1 MARKYMKIAMVGQ
14 KRVPSRD
21 GGIEVVVGE
30 LAKRMVAQGHSVTCY
45 NRTDKQQPQPENFNG
60 ISLKYV
66 PTIQKKGLAAVSA
79 SFFGCLCAAVG
90 NYDVVHVHA
99 EGPALF
105 CWLPKLMGKRVI
117 VTVHGLDWT
126 RAKWQNG
133 IASKCIKLGEKM
145 AVRHADELIVLSHGM
160 KQYFADT
167 YGRETLLIPNG
178 VPSYQPCAPEL
189 IRQYGLEKDN
199 YILYLGRIV
208 PEKGEHYLIEAY
220 KHLPTDKKLVIAGG
234 ASDSQEY
241 FDELREMAKDDDRVI
256 FLGFVQGQL
265 LAELYSNA
273 YTYVLPSDVE
283 GMPLSLME
291 AMSYG
296 CCVLTS
302 DIDECAS
309 VVQEH
314 GVTFRRGDIDD
325 LRAKLADLLANPAK
339 VAKYKAEAPDYIFH
353 LHNWDT
359 VTQRTLAV
367 YRGAVP
373 QEEPH
378 RDLLPAALAAELAK
392 REQLVRG
399 E

>member
-45 NRTDKQQPQPENFNG
+45 NRTDKQQPKPESCNG

-133 IASKCIKLGEKM
+133 IASKCIRLGEEM

-220 KHLPTDKKLVIAGG
+220 KHLPTDKKLVIAGS

-256 FLGFVQGQL
+256 FLGFVQAAAG
-265 LAELYSNA
+265 
-273 YTYVLPSDVE
+273 
-283 GMPLSLME
+283 G
-291 AMSYG
+291 
-296 CCVLTS
+296 
-302 DIDECAS
+302 I
-309 VVQEH
+309 VQQRLH
-314 GVTFRRGDIDD
+314 LRPAQRRRGDAPFADGSD
-325 LRAKLADLLANPAK
+325 ELRLLRADKRHRR
-339 VAKYKAEAPDYIFH
+339 VR
-353 LHNWDT
+353 
-359 VTQRTLAV
+359 VR
-367 YRGAVP
+367 RSGAR
-373 QEEPH
+373 
-378 RDLLPAALAAELAK
+378 RDLPPRRYRRFARKASGFAGESGESGKVQGGSAGLHLPFAQLGHGDAADAGGLSRGCTAGRAASGFAA
-392 REQLVRG
+392 G
-399 E
+399 SAGG

>member
-14 KRVPSRD
+14 KRVPSHD

-30 LAKRMVAQGHSVTCY
+30 LAKRMVVQGHSVTCY
-45 NRTDKQQPQPENFNG
+45 NRTDKQQPKPENFNG

-79 SFFGCLCAAVG
+79 SFFGCLCAAAG

-133 IASKCIKLGEKM
+133 IASKCIRLGEKM

-160 KQYFADT
+160 QQYFADT

-220 KHLPTDKKLVIAGG
+220 KHLPTD
-234 ASDSQEY
+234 
-241 FDELREMAKDDDRVI
+241 
-256 FLGFVQGQL
+256 
-265 LAELYSNA
+265 
-273 YTYVLPSDVE
+273 
-283 GMPLSLME
+283 
-291 AMSYG
+291 
-296 CCVLTS
+296 
-302 DIDECAS
+302 
-309 VVQEH
+309 
-314 GVTFRRGDIDD
+314 
-325 LRAKLADLLANPAK
+325 
-339 VAKYKAEAPDYIFH
+339 
-353 LHNWDT
+353 
-359 VTQRTLAV
+359 
-367 YRGAVP
+367 
-373 QEEPH
+373 
-378 RDLLPAALAAELAK
+378 
-392 REQLVRG
+392 
-399 E
+399 

>member
-14 KRVPSRD
+14 KRVPSHD

-30 LAKRMVAQGHSVTCY
+30 LAKRMVAHGHSVTCY

-178 VPSYQPCAPEL
+178 VPSYQPCTPEL

-273 YTYVLPSDVE
+273 YTYVLPSD
-283 GMPLSLME
+283 
-291 AMSYG
+291 
-296 CCVLTS
+296 
-302 DIDECAS
+302 IDECAS

-339 VAKYKAEAPDYIFH
+339 VAKYKAEAPDYICH
-353 LHNWDT
+353 SHNWDT

-392 REQLVRG
+392 REQLVHG
-399 E
+399 K

>member
-14 KRVPSRD
+14 KRVPSHD

-79 SFFGCLCAAVG
+79 SFFACLCAAVG

-133 IASKCIKLGEKM
+133 IASKCIKLGEEM

-178 VPSYQPCAPEL
+178 VPSFQPCAPEL

-296 CCVLTS
+296 CCV
-302 DIDECAS
+302 
-309 VVQEH
+309 H
-314 GVTFRRGDIDD
+314 RRVR
-325 LRAKLADLLANPAK
+325 LR
-339 VAKYKAEAPDYIFH
+339 
-353 LHNWDT
+353 
-359 VTQRTLAV
+359 RS
-367 YRGAVP
+367 GAR
-373 QEEPH
+373 
-378 RDLLPAALAAELAK
+378 RDLPPRQYRRFARKAGGFAGESGEGGKVQGGSAGLHLPFAQLGHGDAADAGGLSRGCTAGRAASGFAA
-392 REQLVRG
+392 G
-399 E
+399 SADG

>member
-14 KRVPSRD
+14 KRVPSHD

-45 NRTDKQQPQPENFNG
+45 NRTDKQQPKPESFNG

-79 SFFGCLCAAVG
+79 SFFGCLCAALG

-133 IASKCIKLGEKM
+133 IASKCIRLGEKM

-160 KQYFADT
+160 QQYFADT

-265 LAELYSNA
+265 LAELYTTLTPTSCPA
-273 YTYVLPSDVE
+273 TSR
-283 GMPLSLME
+283 
-291 AMSYG
+291 G
-296 CCVLTS
+296 CP
-302 DIDECAS
+302 
-309 VVQEH
+309 
-314 GVTFRRGDIDD
+314 FR
-325 LRAKLADLLANPAK
+325 
-339 VAKYKAEAPDYIFH
+339 
-353 LHNWDT
+353 
-359 VTQRTLAV
+359 
-367 YRGAVP
+367 
-373 QEEPH
+373 
-378 RDLLPAALAAELAK
+378 
-392 REQLVRG
+392 
-399 E
+399 

>member
-14 KRVPSRD
+14 KRVPSHD

-79 SFFGCLCAAVG
+79 SFFGCLCAAFG

-133 IASKCIKLGEKM
+133 IASKCIRLGEKM

-160 KQYFADT
+160 QQYFADT

-208 PEKGEHYLIEAY
+208 PEKGEHYLIDAY
-220 KHLPTDKKLVIAGG
+220 KHLPTD
-234 ASDSQEY
+234 
-241 FDELREMAKDDDRVI
+241 
-256 FLGFVQGQL
+256 
-265 LAELYSNA
+265 
-273 YTYVLPSDVE
+273 
-283 GMPLSLME
+283 
-291 AMSYG
+291 
-296 CCVLTS
+296 
-302 DIDECAS
+302 
-309 VVQEH
+309 
-314 GVTFRRGDIDD
+314 
-325 LRAKLADLLANPAK
+325 
-339 VAKYKAEAPDYIFH
+339 
-353 LHNWDT
+353 
-359 VTQRTLAV
+359 
-367 YRGAVP
+367 
-373 QEEPH
+373 
-378 RDLLPAALAAELAK
+378 
-392 REQLVRG
+392 
-399 E
+399 

>member
-14 KRVPSRD
+14 KRVPSHD

-45 NRTDKQQPQPENFNG
+45 NRTDKQQPKPENFNG

-79 SFFGCLCAAVG
+79 SFFACLCAAVG

-133 IASKCIKLGEKM
+133 IASKCIRLGEKM

-256 FLGFVQGQL
+256 FPGFVQGQL

-339 VAKYKAEAPDYIFH
+339 VAKYKAEAPDYICH
-353 LHNWDT
+353 LHSGT
-359 VTQRTLAV
+359 R
-367 YRGAVP
+367 
-373 QEEPH
+373 
-378 RDLLPAALAAELAK
+378 
-392 REQLVRG
+392 
-399 E
+399 